1 MKPVVM
7 KFGGTSVE
15 DAAAINRTAKIV
27 AEPAGPGPTPG
38 GRGQRHGQSHRPAS
52 GRSQSRRPWRSKR
65 RVGHQLAF
73 AQPSLRH
80 FRPAAPG
87 TTARA
92 ELQNWIQQEFESIDE
107 ILRGL
112 SAVGELTPRTNDLV
126 VSFGER
132 LSSRLVAEAFRDQG
146 IPAVHVDA
154 RTCIVTDA
162 QHGKATPNSALI
174 EARCGQHL
182 QPLVDAGQVPVMGG
196 FIGSTVDGVTTT
208 LGRGGSDYTAALIGG
223 GMDAEAIEIWT
234 DVNGIM
240 TADPRVC
247 PDALRVKTISFEEA
261 AELAYFGAKVLHP
274 ATILPAVQKN
284 IPVLVLNSR
293 NAENEGTRIT
303 ALATHCRSPFK
314 SIAAKRR
321 LTIID
326 LVASRMLMSH
336 GYLRAVF
343 EVFDKHKCAVD
354 MVSTSEVSVSLTV
367 DSNEQLPELAADLS
381 KLADVT
387 YEGRKALICMVGGNI
402 RGQNGIA
409 AQVFHAVRH
418 INVRMISQG
427 ASEIN
432 MSFMIDEDD
441 VDEAVRSL
449 HAAFFVDPDPEIFD
463 VERKKNGGKRASV
476 TMIFLVLGRGKTG
489 QVVADVASQRG
500 HSVRVIGEEENANA
514 SALTGSDA
522 GPVRRGHR
530 FHHAAGGHPQHARLP
545 RQWGPRGRGHDR
557 MVRQAGRDA
566 RHLRAAQWRPAVRCK
581 FFRRC
586 AGDVPAGPAT
596 GAPGAWI
603 RDQHQRNPPR
613 EQEGRALGN
622 SLSSQ
627 AGSAGSGSD
636 AEDRDCF
643 AS

>member
-1 MKPVVM
+1 MKPVLM

-15 DAAAINRTAKIV
+15 DAVAINRTAKIV
-27 AEPAGPGPTPG
+27 QGRVARGKRPVVVVSAMAKVTDQLLAAANAA
-38 GRGQRHGQSHRPAS
+38 GRGDRTGALAISARLRNRHCDTST
-52 GRSQSRRPWRSKR
+52 
-65 RVGHQLAF
+65 QL
-73 AQPSLRH
+73 L
-80 FRPAAPG
+80 APD
-87 TTARA
+87 RA
-92 ELQNWIQQEFESIDE
+92 GDMQTWIQHEFDSIDE

-112 SAVGELTPRTNDLV
+112 SAVGELTPRTNDMV
-126 VSFGER
+126 VSYGER
-132 LSSRLVAEAFRDQG
+132 LSSRLIAEAFRELG
-146 IPAVHVDA
+146 INAVHVDA

-162 QHGKATPNSALI
+162 QHGKATPDTALI
-174 EARCGQHL
+174 EARCTQHL
-182 QPLVDAGQVPVMGG
+182 RPLIEAGQVPVMAG
-196 FIGSTVDGVTTT
+196 FIGSTVEGVTTT

-223 GMDAEAIEIWT
+223 GLDAEAIEIWT

-284 IPVLVLNSR
+284 ISVFVLNSR

-303 ALATHCRSPFK
+303 ALATECRSPFK

-336 GYLRAVF
+336 GYLKAVF
-343 EVFDKHKCAVD
+343 EVFDKHKCVVD

-367 DSNEQLPELAADLS
+367 DSTEQIPELTADLS

-409 AQVFHAVRH
+409 AQVFHAIRH

-449 HAAFFVDPDPEIFD
+449 HAAFFVDPDPQIFD
-463 VERKKNGGKRASV
+463 VTARKTVESV
-476 TMIFLVLGRGKTG
+476 
-489 QVVADVASQRG
+489 
-500 HSVRVIGEEENANA
+500 
-514 SALTGSDA
+514 
-522 GPVRRGHR
+522 
-530 FHHAAGGHPQHARLP
+530 
-545 RQWGPRGRGHDR
+545 
-557 MVRQAGRDA
+557 
-566 RHLRAAQWRPAVRCK
+566 
-581 FFRRC
+581 
-586 AGDVPAGPAT
+586 
-596 GAPGAWI
+596 
-603 RDQHQRNPPR
+603 HQ
-613 EQEGRALGN
+613 
-622 SLSSQ
+622 
-627 AGSAGSGSD
+627 
-636 AEDRDCF
+636 
-643 AS
+643 